1 MAQAHAREGLDGQT
15 FATHGSLKMQSAH
28 VVADGVECAKAP
40 RRLRAAGRQNTV
52 CHVGRPTI
60 RPRGAHRV
68 QGLQGETEHNT
79 TTHDMVTNSEAK
91 ACKIAEL
98 QMTRKKLAVK

>member
-60 RPRGAHRV
+60 RPRGVQRV

-79 TTHDMVTNSEAK
+79 TTHEARMTWSPILK
-91 ACKIAEL
+91 QKHAKL
-98 QMTRKKLAVK
+98 QSYK